1 VRQRS
6 TFGARHQHSN
16 PTMTNL
22 LTVGPPL
29 GLQATS
35 TDMSPEQRCL
45 IGVRNIELLCDLDW
59 RARLLLGAELSAMKW
74 SGDFTRD
81 SVWTADD
88 KARGWADWLKRRDF
102 RLEGGDKAIHHET
115 ANTIIMWS
123 VLYAGFVA
131 ENESRAERGLLP
143 LPLPTSVSQLRP
155 YQSMMRRVNDWT
167 PPQLDRSHPSDHAG
181 AFDMEPPFAEAQPEV
196 IAAWQEAWES
206 IPPDK
211 RERKGEARPPTKD
224 ESSNYLRQKEGLK
237 QLKEREDRE
246 IAEAKRDALTV
257 GQKPADPERQAA
269 AAAPPPK
276 ATKRPAPPKKSAE
289 ELEEERRQ
297 FQIQQDVQSYR
308 LKLNNLQQSAESLDA
323 FLRNTLAREGSES
336 YLQAMRQVDRGI
348 FSVSDDIQKLRDAV
362 VVCQSIYKLIT
373 EPYTPPAPMPRNEAT
388 ASESTIDVEAG

>member
-1 VRQRS
+1 
-6 TFGARHQHSN
+6 
-16 PTMTNL
+16 MTNL

-29 GLQATS
+29 GLQTTS
-35 TDMSPEQRCL
+35 ADMSPEQRCS
-45 IGVRNIELLCDLDW
+45 IGVTNIELLCDLDW
-59 RARLLLGAELSAMKW
+59 RARLLLGAELSRMKW

-88 KARGWADWLKRRDF
+88 KARGWEQWLKRRDF
-102 RLEGGDKAIHHET
+102 RLEGGDKAIALET

-155 YQSMMRRVNDWT
+155 YQSMMRRVDDWA
-167 PPQLDRSHPSDHAG
+167 PPQLDQAG
-181 AFDMEPPFAEAQPEV
+181 NNTSFEMEPPFAEAQPEV
-196 IAAWQEAWES
+196 ITAWQEAWES

-237 QLKEREDRE
+237 QLKQREEREIE
-246 IAEAKRDALTV
+246 EAKQEALTV
-257 GQKPADPERQAA
+257 GQKPADPDRQAKA
-269 AAAPPPK
+269 AAPPK
-276 ATKRPAPPKKSAE
+276 ATKKPAPPKKSAE
-289 ELEEERRQ
+289 ELEEDRRQ
-297 FQIQQDVQSYR
+297 FQLHQDIQSYR

-323 FLRNTLAREGSES
+323 FLRNTLAREGSEA

-348 FSVSDDIQKLRDAV
+348 FSVSDDIKKLRDAV

-373 EPYTPPAPMPRNEAT
+373 EPYVAPEPISRREVDPST
-388 ASESTIDVEAG
+388 ASVDVEAVA